1 MIEDYKYVCNIYSPN
16 TLVCELGT
24 NVSLEILNLKFFERT
39 GLIVLK
45 TKPINVKKKK
55 MTLIKTYDVH

>member
-45 TKPINVKKKK
+45 TKPINVKKRK
-55 MTLIKTYDVH
+55 